1 MQTLLNLLASVAL
14 LVWGTHIVRTGILR
28 VFGSDLRRI
37 LSRSV
42 ANRASA
48 FFAGMGVTGLVQS
61 SSATALIT
69 SSFVSQNLIG
79 LSAALAIM
87 LGADVGT
94 AVLAQV
100 FSLDLSWLSPL
111 LIFFGVVFFLS
122 RRNAKVGQVGRVC
135 IGLGLMMLAL
145 QLVMQATRPITQ
157 AAGMRVIFGTLS
169 GDPMLDMLIGAV
181 VTIVSFSSLAV
192 VLLTATLAAAS
203 VISMPVALCLV
214 LGANLGSGLLSFI
227 VNLRTPGAGRRV
239 AFGNLLFKV
248 TGCIVFSVALPWVM
262 PLLARLD
269 SDIQRQV
276 VHFHVIF
283 NLTLAA
289 LFIGFTNQI
298 ARFVEKWLPVAREKV
313 PQTEPRFLDEAAID
327 TPALALANAARET
340 LRIGDTVEQMLHGLL
355 EVIRTNDLAKV
366 EEIIRLDDDVDRL
379 YTAVKLYLTKVS
391 REALDERDSRRWAE
405 IISLTINLEHVG
417 DILERILVDLRDK
430 KIAHKLSFSE
440 AGMGEIAQ
448 LHERLVSNLRLGL
461 SVFLNGDLNSAQT
474 LLAEKEKFRDLERAY
489 HDTHLDRL
497 AGQSLQSIETSS
509 LHLDIISDMRRI
521 SPSSAPPPTRSSNR
535 RGGYAGAACAATTP
549 RASSRRSR
557 SSRATAWRARPS
569 NDGGHPRGSRAGLP
583 RARAPRLQRRAGDA
597 ARARAAERPPRR
609 AGRGHPGA
617 HHGRPPPRPR
627 APAEPPGRN
636 AFRARHRRPAPVLRG
651 AVPAP
656 PLRRRGDRPHP
667 LARGRQAR
675 AVRPRAGV
683 PRGPLG
689 RLEAQPRAAGRHLH
703 RGRGRGVPHPG
714 PRA

>member
-1 MQTLLNLLASVAL
+1 MQTLLNILASVAL

-42 ANRASA
+42 SSRGSA
-48 FFAGMGVTGLVQS
+48 FLAGMGVTGLVQS

-69 SSFVSQNLIG
+69 SSFVSQNLIA

-94 AVLAQV
+94 ALLAQV

-122 RRNAKVGQVGRVC
+122 RRNARAGQIGRVC

-214 LGANLGSGLLSFI
+214 LGANLGSGLLGFI

-248 TGCIVFSVALPWVM
+248 TGCIIFAVSLPWVM
-262 PLLARLD
+262 QLLARID
-269 SDIQRQV
+269 GDTQRQV
-276 VHFHVIF
+276 VHFHVLF
-283 NLTLAA
+283 NVTLAI
-289 LFIGFTNQI
+289 LFIGFTDQI
-298 ARFVEKWLPVAREKV
+298 ARFVEKWLPVPREKV

-391 REALDERDSRRWAE
+391 REALEERDSRRWTE

-440 AGMGEIAQ
+440 AGMTEISE
-448 LHERLVSNLRLGL
+448 LHKRLVANLRLGL
-461 SVFLNGDLNSAQT
+461 SVFLNGDIGSAQT

-521 SPSSAPPPTRSSNR
+521 NSFFCSTAYPILESAGRL
-535 RGGYAGAACAATTP
+535 
-549 RASSRRSR
+549 RRSR
-557 SSRATAWRARPS
+557 LRS
-569 NDGGHPRGSRAGLP
+569 NDPTGVFKAQP
-583 RARAPRLQRRAGDA
+583 
-597 ARARAAERPPRR
+597 E
-609 AGRGHPGA
+609 
-617 HHGRPPPRPR
+617 
-627 APAEPPGRN
+627 
-636 AFRARHRRPAPVLRG
+636 
-651 AVPAP
+651 
-656 PLRRRGDRPHP
+656 
-667 LARGRQAR
+667 LARGDSL
-675 AVRPRAGV
+675 AG
-683 PRGPLG
+683 P
-689 RLEAQPRAAGRHLH
+689 AK
-703 RGRGRGVPHPG
+703 
-714 PRA
+714 